1 MYQWHLLVS
10 LAVITVI
17 EAHREKRQLS
27 IDDLISKALS
37 LVRPIFDTS
46 QPLQYD
52 EMFKKQPI
60 PSTDDLRDSIILGS
74 RSANPFDNIPLCKGS
89 NRICQFISCSA
100 ENFKKDPTFGNI
112 QLAAQVLSDRKLRQ
126 TITIDSICKEQGMS
140 DEPQQLE
147 IRNDL
152 VASLTPLPPAPFI
165 HPTPPSAPPL
175 AFPTV
180 PSIIMPPISFPTS
193 AIEKLFQ
200 KKVGDIS
207 NYFGGFSSPDSSPS
221 SSTPIVSE
229 DYYGSVDESTP
240 KRQELR
246 SPLKNCVHILGI
258 Y

>member
-52 EMFKKQPI
+52 EMFKKQPV
-60 PSTDDLRDSIILGS
+60 PSADDLRDSIILGS

-126 TITIDSICKEQGMS
+126 TIS
-140 DEPQQLE
+140 
-147 IRNDL
+147 R
-152 VASLTPLPPAPFI
+152 
-165 HPTPPSAPPL
+165 
-175 AFPTV
+175 
-180 PSIIMPPISFPTS
+180 
-193 AIEKLFQ
+193 
-200 KKVGDIS
+200 
-207 NYFGGFSSPDSSPS
+207 
-221 SSTPIVSE
+221 
-229 DYYGSVDESTP
+229 
-240 KRQELR
+240 
-246 SPLKNCVHILGI
+246 
-258 Y
+258 